1 MSRLVPVIYA
11 FAAASLSAAYPQ
23 QDACDRISSQFPGAV
38 SYPESTI
45 YESSNSYYSGQ
56 ERGLS
61 PGCIFKPTCTQ
72 EVAKFVKSV
81 TKYNDTQFAI
91 RGGGHTL
98 WTGAANINGGI
109 TVDMRLMNETKVSSN
124 WETAS
129 LGAGGLYNLVY
140 PQLEEYNLTVMGGRV
155 PGIGVGGFATGGEC
169 SPNFESLCT
178 FPMQPKANCVTT
190 RRHDLPLT

>member
-1 MSRLVPVIYA
+1 MTMSRLLCVTYA
-11 FAAASLSAAYPQ
+11 FAAASLSLAYPQ
-23 QDACDRISSQFPGAV
+23 QDACQRISSQIPGAI
-38 SYPESTI
+38 SYPESTT
-45 YESSNSYYSGQ
+45 YQSSNSYYSEQ
-56 ERGLS
+56 ERELS
-61 PGCIFKPTCTQ
+61 PGCIFRPTCTQ
-72 EVAKFVKSV
+72 DVAEFVKSV

-109 TVDMRLMNETKVSSN
+109 TVDMRLMNETIVSDNRES
-124 WETAS
+124 AS

-169 SPNFESLCT
+169 SLYSKSYCNV
-178 FPMQPKANCVTT
+178 PMQPKANRV
-190 RRHDLPLT
+190 